1 MDPEHAMTTTLH
13 YIHDPLC
20 GWCYGAAPLV
30 AAARAA
36 LPVVLHGGGMM
47 TGARR
52 QPVTPALRA
61 YVMPHDQ
68 RIAALSGQPFGAAYF
83 EGLLRDGG
91 AVFDSE
97 PPTTAIL
104 AADTLGGRGAELLAR
119 IQLAHYVEG
128 RRIADDTVLA
138 DLAAGIGLHAA
149 AFSEAF
155 GRLRGAATQ
164 AHIADTRALLAQVG
178 GGGFPTFVLER
189 RGADGQRQF
198 ERIDAQAWY
207 GRPEAFVHRLLRQ
220 EAGAGVD
227 VDAPSC
233 SIDGC

>member
-1 MDPEHAMTTTLH
+1 MTTTLH

-36 LPVVLHGGGMM
+36 LPVVLHGGGLM
-47 TGARR
+47 TGTRR
-52 QPVTPALRA
+52 QPVTPALRD
-61 YVMPHDQ
+61 YVMPHDR
-68 RIAALSGQPFGAAYF
+68 RIADMSGQPFGAAYF
-83 EGLLRDGG
+83 EGLLRDSG

-119 IQLAHYVEG
+119 LQTAHYLEG
-128 RRIADDTVLA
+128 RRIADEAVLTE
-138 DLAAGIGLHAA
+138 LAVSIGLDAA
-149 AFSEAF
+149 AFTEAF
-155 GRLRGAATQ
+155 GRLRSEPTR
-164 AHIADTRALLAQVG
+164 AHMADSRALLSRVG

-189 RGADGQRQF
+189 RRAEGQSHL

-207 GRPEAFVHRLLRQ
+207 GRPEAFVQRLLRP
-220 EAGAGVD
+220 EAGAGAGD
-227 VDAPSC
+227 ATAPSC

>member
-1 MDPEHAMTTTLH
+1 MATTLH

-36 LPVVLHGGGMM
+36 LPVVLHGGGLMA
-47 TGARR
+47 GPRR

-68 RIAALSGQPFGAAYF
+68 RIAELSGQPFGAAYF

-97 PPTTAIL
+97 PPTTAVL
-104 AADTLGGRGAELLAR
+104 AADALGGRGAELLAR

-128 RRIADDTVLA
+128 RRIADEAVLLE
-138 DLAAGIGLHAA
+138 LAVGIGLDAA
-149 AFSEAF
+149 AFREAF
-155 GRLRGAATQ
+155 ARLRGEATQ
-164 AHIADTRALLAQVG
+164 AHVAETRALLARVG

-189 RGADGQRQF
+189 RGADGHSRL

-207 GRPEAFVHRLLRQ
+207 GRPEAFAQRLLRQ
-220 EAGAGVD
+220 ETGA
-227 VDAPSC
+227 ATEAASPSC
-233 SIDGC
+233 RIDGC

>member
-1 MDPEHAMTTTLH
+1 MTTTLH

-47 TGARR
+47 TGTRR
-52 QPVTPALRA
+52 QAVTPALRA

-68 RIAALSGQPFGAAYF
+68 RIAELSGQAFGAAYF
-83 EGLLRDGG
+83 EGLLRDSG

-104 AADTLGGRGAELLAR
+104 VADALGGRGPDLLAR
-119 IQLAHYVEG
+119 MQSAHYLEG
-128 RRIADDTVLA
+128 RRIADEAVLTE
-138 DLAAGIGLHAA
+138 LAISIGLEAPAFTA
-149 AFSEAF
+149 AFA
-155 GRLRGAATQ
+155 RLRGEPTQ
-164 AHIADTRALLAQVG
+164 AHFAESRALLLRVG

-189 RGADGQRQF
+189 RRAEGQSHL
-198 ERIDAQAWY
+198 ERIDAQDWY
-207 GRPEAFVHRLLRQ
+207 GRPEAFVQRLLRP
-220 EAGAGVD
+220 EAGAGVGTGTEEAT
-227 VDAPSC
+227 APSC